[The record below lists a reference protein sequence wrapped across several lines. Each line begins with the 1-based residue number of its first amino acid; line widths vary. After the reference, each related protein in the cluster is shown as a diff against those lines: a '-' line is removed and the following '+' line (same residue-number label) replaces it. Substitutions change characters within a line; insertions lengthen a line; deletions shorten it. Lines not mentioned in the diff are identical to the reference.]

1 MALKVKFEKYLQQV
15 TIVLKQAGDVKVDPN
30 NDELIDYINIL
41 RENILSSY
49 TGMLQGFKKDK
60 RNNFNYSN

>member
-30 NDELIDYINIL
+30 NDELIDYINVL
-41 RENILSSY
+41 RENILNSY

-60 RNNFNYSN
+60 RNSNFIY